1 MHSWAGIL
9 ESFDSI
15 CYNVEYTIRIGGKGG
30 TALSLYYTKYNSPLG
45 DILLMANDDAL
56 IRLCLPGQTVE
67 EDLLARAVCH
77 DRAPLLVE
85 GCDWLDR
92 YFCGKRPTPQEI
104 RLDPPGSDF
113 RKQVWER
120 LCHIPYGT
128 LVTYGDIARE
138 MAQEKGKNMSAQ
150 AVGGAVGHN
159 PISLII
165 PCHRVVGRDGS
176 LVGYNGGVAL
186 KRRLLKYEG
195 VDVRNLYDPKPRT
208 GPGALQEND
217 EK

>member
-1 MHSWAGIL
+1 M
-9 ESFDSI
+9 
-15 CYNVEYTIRIGGKGG
+15 
-30 TALSLYYTKYNSPLG
+30 SLYYTNYDSPLG
-45 DILLMANDDAL
+45 EILLLANDEAL
-56 IRLCLPGQTVE
+56 IRLCLPGQTLE
-67 EDLLARAVCH
+67 KELLAQATH
-77 DRAPLLVE
+77 HERAPRLVE
-85 GCDWLDR
+85 SCEWLDR
-92 YFCGKRPTPQEI
+92 YFCGKQPTPQEI
-104 RLDPPGSDF
+104 RLDPQGSEF

-120 LCHIPYGT
+120 LCRIPYGT

-138 MAQEKGKNMSAQ
+138 MAQEERKNMSAQ

-165 PCHRVVGRDGS
+165 PCHRVVGRDGN

-195 VDVRNLYDPKPRT
+195 VDVRKLYDPKPRT
-208 GPGALQEND
+208 GPGASQKNT